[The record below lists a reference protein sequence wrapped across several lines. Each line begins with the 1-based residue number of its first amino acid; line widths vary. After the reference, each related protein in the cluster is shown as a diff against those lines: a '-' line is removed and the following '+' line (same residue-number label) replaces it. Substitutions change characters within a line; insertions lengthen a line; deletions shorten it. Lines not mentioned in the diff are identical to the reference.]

1 MASTATDIT
10 KRNAGA
16 AEGDVAMEE
25 DDRSSENEEHQEE
38 QENNDDDD
46 DDEEEDPA
54 TQEANRLR
62 LEQQA
67 RKYVAAQTH
76 EVIIPSYS
84 AWFSMSSI
92 HPLEQRALP
101 EFFNSKNRSKTPAI
115 YKEYRD
121 FMINTY
127 RLRPSEYLTITAC
140 RRNLAGDVC
149 AVMRVHAFL
158 EQWGL
163 INYQVDPEG
172 RPSALGPP
180 FTGHFRVILDTP
192 RGLQS
197 LNPGTKLAKPGTTMP
212 QKPTAPP
219 SIAFQK
225 SIYQTT
231 NKSAKPVSEAEALAL
246 EKSAAQS
253 TGVSAIN
260 YSCDTCGV
268 DCTNERYHS
277 LKIRDYE
284 LCPPCYLDGRFPS
297 TMFSGDFVKLTTTTN
312 GVAGADVEEKAGAE
326 TWSDAETLL
335 LLEGIE
341 LYDDDWVSIAE
352 HVGTKSREACVLK
365 FLQLPIEEG
374 YDDGP
379 SGPNG
384 ASKAVGVNGVKSE
397 GDLGLLRYS
406 KIPFDK
412 VDNPVLSVAAFLAGV
427 KGAESAK
434 AKVSGA
440 TEGSEVKN
448 EAMEVEEGDGA
459 SKAKGSGTLKS
470 TLSMAPTS
478 RTAHLAMQHTA
489 SAAASLA
496 TEADNQIR
504 ESLTKLVGAQ
514 IRKLELKMAQFEE
527 MEEALEDERRGV
539 EALRLSLLSERAQIR
554 RWLEGVNANAGGA
567 INKPLVAE
575 AVGLLQ
581 GGSGGRLHLQNVDTS
596 QGMAPGDPGA
606 PVADGAYGT
615 LV

>member
-1 MASTATDIT
+1 MASSVTDIT
-10 KRNAGA
+10 KQAHAG
-16 AEGDVAMEE
+16 EGDVTMEE
-25 DDRSSENEEHQEE
+25 DDRSSDDNEPQEE
-38 QENNDDDD
+38 QEDNEQDEE
-46 DDEEEDPA
+46 DEEEDPA

-67 RKYVAAQTH
+67 RKYLAAQTH
-76 EVIIPSYS
+76 EVVIPSYA

-92 HPLEQRALP
+92 HPLEQRAVP

-127 RLRPSEYLTITAC
+127 RLRPSEYLTVTAC

-163 INYQVDPEG
+163 INYQVDPET

-197 LNPGTKLAKPGTTMP
+197 LHPGTKIAPPGTSLP
-212 QKPTAPP
+212 ARPTAPP
-219 SIAFQK
+219 SLALRT

-231 NKSAKPVSEAEALAL
+231 NKSAKPISEADASAL
-246 EKSAAQS
+246 EKSVTQS
-253 TGVSAIN
+253 TGVSAVS

-277 LKIRDYE
+277 LKVRDYE

-297 TMFSGDFVKLTTTTN
+297 TMFSGDFVKLTSATE
-312 GVAGADVEEKAGAE
+312 GVPGASTEDKATAE
-326 TWSDAETLL
+326 TWTDAETLL

-341 LYDDDWVSIAE
+341 MYDDDWVSIAE

-374 YDDGP
+374 LEDGTA
-379 SGPNG
+379 GPNG
-384 ASKAVGVNGVKSE
+384 ISANGVKQES
-397 GDLGLLRYS
+397 DLGLLRFGRV
-406 KIPFDK
+406 PFDK
-412 VDNPVLSVAAFLAGV
+412 TDNPVLSVAAFLAGV
-427 KGAESAK
+427 KGAETAK
-434 AKVSGA
+434 ASASTNQNADG
-440 TEGSEVKN
+440 TEVKS
-448 EAMEVEEGDGA
+448 EAMDVEEGGENNA
-459 SKAKGSGTLKS
+459 TTKAKGSLKAS
-470 TLSMAPTS
+470 LSLPPTS
-478 RTAHLAMQHTA
+478 RTAHLAMHHTA
-489 SAAASLA
+489 SAAADLA
-496 TEADNQIR
+496 TEADGQIR
-504 ESLTKLVGAQ
+504 DSLTKLVSAQ

-539 EALRLSLLSERAQIR
+539 EALRLSLMSERAQVR
-554 RWLEGVNANAGGA
+554 RWLEKINQQGGGVAN
-567 INKPLVAE
+567 NPLVAE
-575 AVGLLQ
+575 GVALLS
-581 GGSGGRLHLQNVDTS
+581 GGTGGRLQPLPVDPMT
-596 QGMAPGDPGA
+596 GIKPGEPGA
-606 PVADGAYGT
+606 PVSDGNYGA